1 MLEILWLSAFVGSNP
16 ISSSDTTYKLFIAN
30 SKTEKI
36 LNDYIKSRSDIKHKL
51 NNLKIDPRKLNGA
64 HPLHGRLEGKWS
76 CWLGSNIR
84 MIYIIDEKE
93 KMIIIQAVGSHKI
106 Y

>member
-1 MLEILWLSAFVGSNP
+1 MYLLFV
-16 ISSSDTTYKLFIAN
+16 AN

-36 LNDYIKSRSDIKHKL
+36 LNDYINYKKDIKSKLDKLRENPYKFNNAHKL
-51 NNLKIDPRKLNGA
+51 AGRLNG
-64 HPLHGRLEGKWS
+64 KWA

-84 MIYIIDEKE
+84 CIYTISEINKSVIVE
-93 KMIIIQAVGSHKI
+93 AVGTHKI

>member
-1 MLEILWLSAFVGSNP
+1 MYEIF
-16 ISSSDTTYKLFIAN
+16 TAN

-36 LNDYIKSRSDIKHKL
+36 LHEHISMRKDIIRKL
-51 NNLKIDPRKLNGA
+51 DLLKIDPKKFNGA
-64 HPLHGRLEGKWS
+64 HPLHGRLKGKWA

-84 MIYIIDEKE
+84 IIYSINDVDK
-93 KMIIIQAVGSHKI
+93 IIIIEAVGTHKI

>member
-1 MLEILWLSAFVGSNP
+1 M
-16 ISSSDTTYKLFIAN
+16 YQLFTAN

-36 LNDYIKSRSDIKHKL
+36 LKEFVLLRQDIKNKL
-51 NNLKIDPRKLNGA
+51 DKLRENPYKANSA
-64 HPLHGRLEGKWS
+64 HQLHGKLEGKWA

-84 MIYIIDEKE
+84 MIYIINSKNKSIVIE
-93 KMIIIQAVGSHKI
+93 AVGSHKI

>member
-1 MLEILWLSAFVGSNP
+1 MYRIF
-16 ISSSDTTYKLFIAN
+16 TAN

-36 LNDYIKSRSDIKHKL
+36 LQECISLRNDIKEKL
-51 NNLKIDPRKLNGA
+51 DKLKLEPRRANGA
-64 HPLHGRLEGKWS
+64 HPLHGKLKGKWS

-84 MIYIIDEKE
+84 MIYIINEKE
-93 KMIIIQAVGSHKI
+93 KKIIIEAVGSHKI

>member
-1 MLEILWLSAFVGSNP
+1 M
-16 ISSSDTTYKLFIAN
+16 YKLFTAN

-36 LNDYIKSRSDIKHKL
+36 LRGYINLRRDIKNKL
-51 NNLKIDPRKLNGA
+51 DKLKENPQRANGA
-64 HPLHGRLEGKWS
+64 HLLHGKLKGKWA

-84 MIYIIDEKE
+84 AVYTINEKA
-93 KMIIIQAVGSHKI
+93 KSIIIEAVGTHKI